1 MMKTKLF
8 SLITI
13 SLLAVYPM
21 SVFADGGTFTLN
33 GTVNGF
39 EGEFIHM
46 LYQKGNEM
54 GNDSVK
60 ITNGRFTFGGDINA
74 PMEMRT
80 LAVGNINDRENVKS
94 CYVYIEPKA
103 MTITINKDDFGNPSV
118 TGSLSQ
124 AQADSLKTIQ
134 GKTRNLMNKLR
145 DEQNAT
151 TDSVKI
157 RDIDRQIDDCQE
169 RMLAEMIGWVKSHT
183 YSLIVPMQMQ
193 FLMGNMAYI
202 EIDSIY
208 SKLTPAVK
216 KMPGCKEIEDEL
228 KALKLIQPG
237 EPAPYFRARSDRGE
251 MISPADLKGKYVL
264 LDFWATWCVPCRKSF
279 PHVKALYDK
288 YKGKG
293 FDVFCVAD
301 DDGNESRWKAAIK
314 KDGIENFHHV
324 LRGLKWDR
332 SKGLA
337 GMDKTNDIS
346 DKYAVHY
353 LPTKYLI
360 DPEGRMVG
368 KFNDEELDAKLK
380 TIFGF

>member
-1 MMKTKLF
+1 MKTKFF
-8 SLITI
+8 SLII
-13 SLLAVYPM
+13 LSLIVGTPLAA
-21 SVFADGGTFTLN
+21 FADGGTFSLN
-33 GTVNGF
+33 GTINGF
-39 EGEFIHM
+39 EGEFIHF

-60 ITNGRFTFGGDINA
+60 ITDGRFAFSGNINA

-80 LAVGNINDRENVKS
+80 LAVGNINDRENVKF
-94 CYVYIEPKA
+94 CYLYIEPKT
-103 MTITINKDDFGNPSV
+103 MKVSINKDDFSNPAV

-124 AQADSLKTIQ
+124 AQADSLKAIQ
-134 GKTRNLMNKLR
+134 NKERDLMTKLR
-145 DEQNAT
+145 EEQKAT
-151 TDSVKI
+151 TDSVRI
-157 RDIDRQIDDCQE
+157 MAIDRQIDECQD
-169 RMLAEMIGWVKSHT
+169 RMLADMVEWVKTHT
-183 YSLIVPMQMQ
+183 SSLIVPMQMRL
-193 FLMGNMAYI
+193 LMGNMTYG

-208 SKLTPAVK
+208 SKLTPEVK
-216 KMPGCKEIEDEL
+216 KMPECKEIEDEL

-237 EPAPYFRARSDRGE
+237 EPAPYFRARSDKGE
-251 MISPADLKGKYVL
+251 MISPADLRGKYVL
-264 LDFWATWCVPCRKSF
+264 LDFWATWCVPCRKNF

-301 DDGNESRWKAAIK
+301 DDGNESRWKVAIK

-368 KFNDEELDAKLK
+368 KFNDEELDVKLK
-380 TIFGF
+380 TIFGY